1 MKIVYTVMPIEGIVE
16 AAHPPVATRIAKEKL
31 KAIIE
36 EHFMCNALVNSYA
49 IADDREFP
57 FPFDAPNPLKMSGFF
72 GENPDY
78 NKIARELT
86 ELFEQPKREYADFQ
100 AKLSADLEKA
110 TDEEIVAMIERFHYT
125 PDGTKARHNEAV
137 TNIRNLWGSHFG
149 ADDALRQD
157 IEAQGYNKTRKDL
170 IDALAILDDCH
181 VYGLLRNLQ
190 EAEVLLK
197 SGKKDKAKEMVV
209 RHYSNWRRK
218 NLAPLY
224 NACGDAKFYGGG
236 FWIARMVAPTG
247 ENTESWKNQ
256 SRFTKVEEALDS
268 WKMPFQV
275 IQL

>member
-1 MKIVYTVMPIEGIVE
+1 MKIVYTVMPIDGIVE
-16 AAHPPVATRIAKEKL
+16 AAHPPIPTRVAREKL
-31 KAIIE
+31 KAVIE
-36 EHFMCNALVNSYA
+36 ECFMRNALVNSYA

-57 FPFDAPNPLKMSGFF
+57 FPFDAPNPLKMPDFF

-78 NKIARELT
+78 NKIARELS
-86 ELFEQPKREYADFQ
+86 ELFEQPRREYVEFE
-100 AKLSADLEKA
+100 AKLSTDLEKA

-125 PDGTKARHNEAV
+125 PEGTKAKHGEAV
-137 TNIRNLWGSHFG
+137 TSIRTIWKAYFG
-149 ADDALRQD
+149 AEDTLRQD
-157 IEAQGYNKTRKDL
+157 IEAQGYNRTRKEL
-170 IDALAILDDCH
+170 IDALTILDDCH
-181 VYGLLRNLQ
+181 VNGLLRNLQ

-197 SGKKDKAKEMVV
+197 SGKRNEAKEMVV
-209 RHYSNWRRK
+209 RHYSDWRRK
-218 NLAPLY
+218 NLAPLR

-256 SRFTKVEEALDS
+256 SRFTKVEEALES